1 MKTRR
6 ITRKAE
12 LKALRIEAHQL
23 LRKLVLE
30 GIFRKTTGTDLRK
43 VWRLSGR
50 KFMRGEIAVLRDVLG
65 GKPSH
70 FFSATVPKEQSASLF
85 DRLFSDMTF
94 FSDAA

>member
-50 KFMRGEIAVLRDVLG
+50 KFMRGEIAVLRV
-65 GKPSH
+65 
-70 FFSATVPKEQSASLF
+70 FFADTVPKEQAA
-85 DRLFSDMTF
+85 RLFSDMTLTY